1 MDRAAHVVTGAGVN
15 EWLLWSKP
23 GVTAPGSR
31 RNSSLTARSQR

>member
-23 GVTAPGSR
+23 DSTWTW
-31 RNSSLTARSQR
+31 SLTPTLRAGRGW